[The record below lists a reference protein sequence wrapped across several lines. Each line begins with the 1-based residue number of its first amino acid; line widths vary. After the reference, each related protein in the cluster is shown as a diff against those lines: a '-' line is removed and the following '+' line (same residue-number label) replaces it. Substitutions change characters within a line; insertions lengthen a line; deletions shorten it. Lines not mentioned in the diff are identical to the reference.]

1 MIERMRMDESAT
13 PRGQESAAGWPEES
27 AADRMAAGWPEEAP
41 GLGTSWAAGPAVE
54 AEPAVK
60 RRGRWYWIRWSSG
73 MVAIG
78 LVAGVVLVLMMKLV
92 NGPVSAGATPD
103 SLEAARASAAPTPAT
118 NILNGKSVALSYP
131 SVFDTVSNKSDDPSA
146 KGDQYYISSKSS
158 QARGLVVTAFGLASR
173 QLNDD
178 SSYKFRTIHP
188 ELYAASTIKR
198 GAEQIVVM
206 TKKDH
211 TEVTAFWVHGDRDL
225 NIALTSTDP
234 KDNLTEFMD
243 TIIPSIRWKQ

>member
-1 MIERMRMDESAT
+1 
-13 PRGQESAAGWPEES
+13 
-27 AADRMAAGWPEEAP
+27 
-41 GLGTSWAAGPAVE
+41 
-54 AEPAVK
+54 
-60 RRGRWYWIRWSSG
+60 
-73 MVAIG
+73 
-78 LVAGVVLVLMMKLV
+78 VVL
-92 NGPVSAGATPD
+92 D
-103 SLEAARASAAPTPAT
+103 SLEQRDGGDWAGGRGGAGADDEAGERA
-118 NILNGKSVALSYP
+118 GV
-131 SVFDTVSNKSDDPSA
+131 
-146 KGDQYYISSKSS
+146 G
-158 QARGLVVTAFGLASR
+158 R
-173 QLNDD
+173 
-178 SSYKFRTIHP
+178 RTIHP